1 MLEGEALD
9 RFMERFWDESKE
21 AQVQSGGTAMVE
33 EDQKDGRITQDLD
46 RVEKKSIFEKTG
58 WFRKKAETATAEDE
72 LEEYGLK
79 EDGVYITPVHWGR
92 VEKRTWFS
100 LTVMLLTVP
109 FMLYMSVVLFHGKQ
123 YLAMSLIIVFF
134 AMVPFFLVFEGR
146 KPQAREIMVIA
157 VLAAI
162 GVAGRAAFYMVPSF
176 KPIAAIVIITGV
188 SFGGEAGFLVGCMI
202 MMVSNM
208 FFGQGPWTPWQMF
221 SYGLIGFLAGILFQK
236 GILKAK
242 KIPLCIYG
250 FLSVIFI
257 FGGIMNPASILM
269 SYGRIT
275 WKSLI
280 AFYISGIPVDLV
292 QATSTVFFLWILS
305 RPLLE
310 KLERIKK
317 KYGLIER

>member
-1 MLEGEALD
+1 MLEGKALD
-9 RFMERFWDESKE
+9 SFLERFWEE
-21 AQVQSGGTAMVE
+21 EECSGNIAGGPE
-33 EDQKDGRITQDLD
+33 ND
-46 RVEKKSIFEKTG
+46 
-58 WFRKKAETATAEDE
+58 
-72 LEEYGLK
+72 LEEYRLTDEGLIIEPIQK
-79 EDGVYITPVHWGR
+79 GKVNR
-92 VEKRTWFS
+92 RTW
-100 LTVMLLTVP
+100 MALLVFLATVP
-109 FMLYMSVVLFHGKQ
+109 LMLYLSVVIFHGKKF
-123 YLAMSLIIVFF
+123 LAMSLLIVVL

-162 GVAGRAAFYMVPSF
+162 GVAGRAAFFMVPSF
-176 KPIAAIVIITGV
+176 KPIAAIVILTGV
-188 SFGGEAGFLVGCMI
+188 SFGGEAGFLVACMI

-208 FFGQGPWTPWQMF
+208 FFGQGAWTPWQMF
-221 SYGLIGFLAGILFQK
+221 SYGMIGFLAGILFQK

-242 KIPLCIYG
+242 KLHLCIYG

-269 SYGRIT
+269 SYGYIT

-280 AFYISGIPVDLV
+280 AFYISGAPVDLV
-292 QATSTVFFLWILS
+292 QAGSTVIFLWLLS

-317 KYGLIER
+317 KYGLIQR